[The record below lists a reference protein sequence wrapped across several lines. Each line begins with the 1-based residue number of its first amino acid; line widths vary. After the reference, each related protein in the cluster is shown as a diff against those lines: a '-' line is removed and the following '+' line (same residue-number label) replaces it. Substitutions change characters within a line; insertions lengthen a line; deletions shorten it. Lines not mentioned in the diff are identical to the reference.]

1 MRGLRSEK
9 NMVTAVGRGFDSRH
23 LHHLRGGVS
32 LLVARTYVCR
42 VRRTLAPPFR
52 YRTRFMVSRFIVHR
66 AFPVAF
72 HHRLWYH

>member
-42 VRRTLAPPFR
+42 VRRTLAPPRLFVIVLGSWSR
-52 YRTRFMVSRFIVHR
+52 VS
-66 AFPVAF
+66 
-72 HHRLWYH
+72 